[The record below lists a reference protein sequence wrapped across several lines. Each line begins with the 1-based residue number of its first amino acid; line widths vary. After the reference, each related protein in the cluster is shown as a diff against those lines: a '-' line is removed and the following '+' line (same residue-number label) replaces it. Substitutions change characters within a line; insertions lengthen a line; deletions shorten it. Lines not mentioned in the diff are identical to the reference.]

1 MKTKPPP
8 SHSAPLER
16 WRWGFTLIELLV
28 VIAIIAI
35 LASMLLPALGRA
47 KLKAQRINC
56 ASNLRQLSLAA
67 IMYQNDTGKP
77 IDYPDANSLWMKTLL
92 DYQARVQQIRLCP
105 SASDTNHP
113 SGDAGHPWEWSSA
126 PNLVFGSYGINGW
139 LYPFKGGTQLYFPSD
154 GDKCFPKDTAIP
166 QSSRTPYFVDAAWPD
181 LWPKAT
187 DQPTPNL
194 YTGGTAVNNEIQRC
208 LIARHGSGG
217 PASAPRNADI
227 KQKLP
232 GAINVTCAD
241 GHVELSPLENLWSFQ
256 WHLGYVVPGTRPGRA
271 P

>member
-1 MKTKPPP
+1 MKIKFLLSYRTGGRVG
-8 SHSAPLER
+8 S
-16 WRWGFTLIELLV
+16 WGFTLIELLV

-56 ASNLRQLSLAA
+56 GSNLRQLALAA
-67 IMYQNDTGKP
+67 VMYQNDTAKP
-77 IDYPDANSLWMKTLL
+77 IDYSDVNSLWMKTLL
-92 DYQARVQQIRLCP
+92 EYQARVQQIRLCP

-113 SGDAGHPWEWSSA
+113 TGDAGHPWEWGSGRGQ
-126 PNLVFGSYGINGW
+126 VFGSYGMNGW
-139 LYPFKGGTQLYFPSD
+139 FYPFKGGTQLWFPTD
-154 GDKCFPKDTAIP
+154 GDKCFPKDTAVP
-166 QSSRTPYFVDAAWPD
+166 SSSATPYFLDAAWPD

-194 YTGGTAVNNEIQRC
+194 YTGDTVINNEIQRC

-217 PASAPRNADI
+217 PGAAPRKADI
-227 KQKLP
+227 KQRLP
-232 GAINVTCAD
+232 AAINVVCAD
-241 GHVELSPLENLWSFQ
+241 DHVELAPLESLWNFQ
-256 WHLGYVVPGTRPGRA
+256 WHLGYVTPNPRPGRA